1 MPRNVTKPRNGLIL
15 SAGRSAWFGL
25 KIPALLLALSAPA
38 AAFEPSFTQQISSV
52 TELAAGLDSYAMPVG
67 PWQKATGLPVQ
78 RVEGQV
84 SRRAWRLN
92 APGAT
97 LFAVLLPLREQLQAA
112 GWQILFECE
121 TRDCGGFDFRF
132 STEVLPEPDMHVDLN
147 QFRFLSARRGEEA
160 LSLLIS
166 RSGDAAFVQQ
176 VAVGPEALA
185 PLRPGGSDTP
195 PQSEARPAPLPE
207 PVPQGEGDAR
217 LAAGLPLV
225 MEDLVFESGSA
236 RLRDG
241 DYASL
246 QLLADWL
253 GDGAE
258 RRLILV
264 GHTDLSGS
272 LQANITL
279 SKRRAEAVREAL
291 IRGYKIAPAR
301 LEAEGAGPLAPRSE
315 NYSEAGR
322 QKNRRV
328 EAIPAPG

>member
-1 MPRNVTKPRNGLIL
+1 MSRSLLIAFAAVMPATG
-15 SAGRSAWFGL
+15 
-25 KIPALLLALSAPA
+25 PA
-38 AAFEPSFTQQISSV
+38 AAFEPKFTQQISSV
-52 TELAAGLDSYAMPVG
+52 TEIPAGFDSYDMPVG
-67 PWQKATGLPVQ
+67 AWEKTGLPVQ
-78 RVEGQV
+78 SLEGQV

-97 LFAVLLPLREQLQAA
+97 LTAVLSPLRDQLQEA

-121 TRDCGGFDFRF
+121 SRACGGFDFRF
-132 STEVLPEPDMHVDLN
+132 NTEVLAEPDMHIDLN
-147 QFRFLSARRGEEA
+147 QFRFLSAQRGEEA
-160 LSLLIS
+160 VSLLVS
-166 RSGDAAFVQQ
+166 RSGDTAFVQQ
-176 VAVGPEALA
+176 VAVGREALT
-185 PLRPGGSDTP
+185 PLRLSGSAAPELSGVTP
-195 PQSEARPAPLPE
+195 APQPLPE
-207 PVPQGEGDAR
+207 GDGGAR

-225 MEDLVFESGSA
+225 MEDLIFESGSA
-236 RLRDG
+236 KLREG

-253 GDGAE
+253 GAE
-258 RRLILV
+258 ERRRLILV

-291 IRGYKIAPAR
+291 ISRYKIAPSR

-315 NYSEAGR
+315 NQSEAGR

-328 EAIPAPG
+328 EAIPAPT

>member
-1 MPRNVTKPRNGLIL
+1 MPRYLSTPLRGLI
-15 SAGRSAWFGL
+15 AQRGRKSCSGAL
-25 KIPALLLALSAPA
+25 ALALLLSATGPS
-38 AAFEPSFTQQISSV
+38 AAFEPAFLQPVSSFA
-52 TELAAGLDSYAMPVG
+52 ELPPGFDSYALPIG
-67 PWQKATGLPVQ
+67 PWEKTGLPVQ
-78 RVEGQV
+78 KVEGQV

-97 LFAVLLPLREQLQAA
+97 LFAVIAPLREQLQEA

-121 TRDCGGFDFRF
+121 ARDCGGFDFRF
-132 STEVLPEPDMHVDLN
+132 NTEVLAEPDMHVDLN
-147 QFRFLSARRGEEA
+147 QFRFLAARRGDEA
-160 LSLLIS
+160 VSLLVS
-166 RSGDAAFVQQ
+166 RSGDTAFVQQ
-176 VAVGPEALA
+176 VAVGEAPLTPLKLSASSGPEA
-185 PLRPGGSDTP
+185 
-195 PQSEARPAPLPE
+195 QPAPAPIT
-207 PVPQGEGDAR
+207 GGDEMAR

-225 MEDLVFESGSA
+225 MEDLIFESGSA
-236 RLRDG
+236 RLRAG

-246 QLLADWL
+246 QQLADWL
-253 GDGAE
+253 AADTQ

-291 IRGYKIAPAR
+291 ISRYKITPSR

-315 NYSEAGR
+315 NQSEAGR

-328 EAIPAPG
+328 EAIPATT